1 MEQLNTPDYIDKQE
15 LIYWID
21 KRFVQAAAKAK
32 IGRSLDDMEL
42 YKFKKMIEFS
52 LWDIVVDTIEIAI
65 DEVTNENE

>member
-1 MEQLNTPDYIDKQE
+1 MEQINTPDYIDKQE

-21 KRFVQAAAKAK
+21 KRFVQATAKAK
-32 IGRSLDDMEL
+32 IGRSLDDLEL

-65 DEVTNENE
+65 DEVTK